1 MVINAQQQNSSPY
14 RGWHGKNKM
23 SSGIA
28 LSSLTASRRNGLL
41 LLSCKFKIVTS
52 VIIMKQNF
60 QKKLLRARS
69 ICYVNHKS

>member
-14 RGWHGKNKM
+14 RGWQGKNKM

-41 LLSCKFKIVTS
+41 LSCKFKIVTS
-52 VIIMKQNF
+52 VIIMKQHF
-60 QKKLLRARS
+60 QKKWL
-69 ICYVNHKS
+69 